1 MLIEGASRGPLCV
14 DGMKIV
20 RNLVTNLHEVELE
33 LSQFYSYGKYRSS
46 KVPNCTMHYSETR
59 KCRYRIADVAGP
71 DLFIDRIV
79 DGFLDANRAG
89 VIFHMFSEDV
99 MDVLDYEEV
108 ALLQKR
114 DEQNV
119 ERIKLN
125 GQLYQNFQEDY
136 EGSLDFYLD
145 KHVVVNDD
153 NGYSFY
159 GKVGRF
165 QFVKACFSRV
175 PIGDVDFRST
185 GEAMYLDR
193 YVASPYLLLNRQRMK
208 RCTVELEQ
216 ARMSETV
223 ELRAAKHYELT
234 THFQNVKA
242 AVVLSGDP
250 QQLEE
255 NLKAAGTFIN
265 SHNEN
270 RVIEL
275 SAMVIADPISVL
287 SNVKALGTAYLLDP
301 ENRYQEAYEQYL
313 STCSVLIGFLFG
325 AVNAG
330 LRINMDW
337 YFEPE
342 LTAEQLL
349 KHVLCQV
356 DYLACESS
364 LLIDEEKQRPFIDF
378 TTHVKK
384 QVMAHLGQAIEGL

>member
-1 MLIEGASRGPLCV
+1 
-14 DGMKIV
+14 
-20 RNLVTNLHEVELE
+20 
-33 LSQFYSYGKYRSS
+33 
-46 KVPNCTMHYSETR
+46 MHYSETR
-59 KCRYRIADVAGP
+59 QCRYRIADVAGP
-71 DLFIDRIV
+71 DLLIDRIV
-79 DGFLDANRAG
+79 DGFLDANRNG
-89 VIFHMFSEDV
+89 VIIHLVSEDV
-99 MDVLDYEEV
+99 MDVLDFEEV
-108 ALLQKR
+108 AQLQQRDKR
-114 DEQNV
+114 N
-119 ERIKLN
+119 IKRLELN
-125 GQLYQNFQEDY
+125 HQIYQNIQEAY
-136 EGSLDFYLD
+136 EGSLEFYLD
-145 KHVVVNDD
+145 KYVVVNDE
-153 NGYSFY
+153 NGYGFY

-165 QFVKACFSRV
+165 QFVKAYFSRV
-175 PIGDVDFRST
+175 PRSDADFRSA
-185 GEAMYLDR
+185 GAPLHPGG

-216 ARMSETV
+216 ARMSEMV
-223 ELRAAKHYELT
+223 ELRASKHYELT

-242 AVVLSGDP
+242 AVVLSGNP

-275 SAMVIADPISVL
+275 SAMVMADPISVL

-301 ENRYQEAYEQYL
+301 GNRYQEAYEQYL

-325 AVNAG
+325 TVNAG
-330 LRINMDW
+330 LRVNMDC
-337 YFEPE
+337 YFKPE

-364 LLIDEEKQRPFIDF
+364 LLIDEEKQRPFIAF

-384 QVMAHLGQAIEGL
+384 QVMAHLG